1 VNKDY
6 VAIFYIAELL
16 VTVFLGTIKMKLI
29 YKDYLTAT

>member
-1 VNKDY
+1 MLQF
-6 VAIFYIAELL
+6 FYIAELL